1 MDAKVAGDANVR
13 IKSFRDLIVWQK
25 AMDLVALTYRI
36 AQRLPQH
43 ETFGLRL
50 QMERAAV
57 SIPAN
62 IAEGHARGLT
72 GEYLHHLAY
81 SAGSVAELETH
92 FEICVRLQYLKRE
105 EIEEPLRLCDEV
117 SRMVRTL
124 ISKLKRL
131 RAGSGNLTPRS

>member
-1 MDAKVAGDANVR
+1 
-13 IKSFRDLIVWQK
+13 
-25 AMDLVALTYRI
+25 MDLVALTHRL
-36 AQRLPQH
+36 AQRLPRH
-43 ETFGLRL
+43 ETFGLKL
-50 QMERAAV
+50 QMGRAAV

-81 SAGSVAELETH
+81 AAGSVAELETH
-92 FEICVRLQYLKRE
+92 FEICVRRLQYLKRE

-124 ISKLKRL
+124 MSRL
-131 RAGSGNLTPRS
+131 RSKRAASGALAPRS